1 MLGISNADKDG
12 YVDQAKPKIKA
23 LIGNQLKEMVST
35 KVIMTLQVNWKKPVK
50 SDITLDPKDLEHDED
65 IGGNTEDNY
74 IMIEV
79 PFNSLIHSFLKVSLY
94 KS

>member
-35 KVIMTLQVNWKKPVK
+35 KVIMTL
-50 SDITLDPKDLEHDED
+50 
-65 IGGNTEDNY
+65 
-74 IMIEV
+74 
-79 PFNSLIHSFLKVSLY
+79 
-94 KS
+94 